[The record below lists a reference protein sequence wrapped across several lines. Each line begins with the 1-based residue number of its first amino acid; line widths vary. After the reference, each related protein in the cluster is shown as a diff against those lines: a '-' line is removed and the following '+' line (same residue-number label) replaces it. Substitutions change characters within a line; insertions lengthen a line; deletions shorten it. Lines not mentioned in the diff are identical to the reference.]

1 MHDPFCPIAMSIKQS
16 SELQLHQTFCVPRG
30 FLGNRHPPRSTYP
43 PGAAAA
49 ILKSHMGFRILC
61 LGDIVGRPGRQA
73 VHQLLPGLV
82 RQHQVDLVVANAENI
97 AGGSGITQN
106 LFHKIRSYG
115 IDVVTLG
122 DHVYKKLDIVG
133 SLQSS
138 ERIVRPANLATS
150 AAGRAFTV
158 VTSRGG
164 VNVGVF
170 CLLGRI
176 YMNLPSDDP
185 FAAADRVLEQMPR
198 HVKICVCDMHA
209 EASSEKVAMGHW
221 LDGRCSV
228 IVGTHT
234 HIPTADAKILPLG
247 SAYISDLGMC
257 GPYDSVL
264 GRRKDRVIKFMTT
277 NMPQSFDVATGDVRL
292 CGALAEVDPDTGRG
306 ISMQRIEAQGENAD
320 HPYDADDAR
329 PGKAGE

>member
-1 MHDPFCPIAMSIKQS
+1 MP
-16 SELQLHQTFCVPRG
+16 
-30 FLGNRHPPRSTYP
+30 
-43 PGAAAA
+43 
-49 ILKSHMGFRILC
+49 FRILC

-133 SLQSS
+133 SLETS
-138 ERIVRPANLATS
+138 ERIVRPANLSAD
-150 AAGRAFTV
+150 AAGRTFTV
-158 VTSRGG
+158 VTTNSG
-164 VNVGVF
+164 VSVAVF

-176 YMNLPSDDP
+176 YMNLPADDP
-185 FAAADRVLEQMPR
+185 FAAADRVLSQIPKNVR
-198 HVKICVCDMHA
+198 VCVCDMHA
-209 EASSEKVAMGHW
+209 EATSEKVAMGHY

-228 IVGTHT
+228 VFGTHT
-234 HIPTADAKILPLG
+234 HIPTADAKILPNG
-247 SAYISDLGMC
+247 SAFITDVGMC

-264 GRRKDRVIKFMTT
+264 GRRKDRVIHFMTT
-277 NMPQSFDVATGDVRL
+277 NMPQSFDVALGDVRL
-292 CGALAEVDPDTGRG
+292 CGVLAEVDPETGRG
-306 ISMQRIEAQGENAD
+306 LSIQRIEAQAGNAD
-320 HPYDADDAR
+320 QAYDADDAK
-329 PGKAGE
+329 PGRGGAETVGG